1 MNLNRSLRRSSQSGV
16 VLLEALIGILIFS
29 LGILAL
35 VAMSTSAIR
44 VQGDAQYR
52 AEAMNL
58 TEQISSAIWSG
69 VGRQLVT
76 TGGGTEISVV
86 DTAALQL
93 YQHAQGGE
101 LCSFNGSTSGQ
112 GTVTAWLARV
122 QNMLPG
128 SGNGM
133 QQIVINTAANNEVR
147 ITVCW
152 QAPSDNQVRHHTL
165 VTYVN

>member
-1 MNLNRSLRRSSQSGV
+1 MKSNQPKQSGV

-58 TEQISSAIWSG
+58 AEQISSAIWSG
-69 VGRQLVT
+69 VGRPLST
-76 TGGGTEISVV
+76 V
-86 DTAALQL
+86 DTATLQL
-93 YQHAQGGE
+93 YQHAENGG
-101 LCSFNGSTSGQ
+101 LCAFNGSASTQ
-112 GTVTAWLARV
+112 AAVTTWLTRV

-133 QQIVINTAANNEVR
+133 QQIAINTAANNEVR

-152 QAPSDNQVRHHTL
+152 QAPSDNKVRHHTL

>member
-1 MNLNRSLRRSSQSGV
+1 MKSNQPKQSGV

-58 TEQISSAIWSG
+58 AEQISSAIWSG
-69 VGRQLVT
+69 VGRTLQTVNDQQVST
-76 TGGGTEISVV
+76 V
-86 DTAALQL
+86 DTATLQL
-93 YQHAQGGE
+93 YQHAENGG
-101 LCSFNGSTSGQ
+101 LCAFNGSASTQ
-112 GTVTAWLARV
+112 AAVTTWLTRV

-133 QQIVINTAANNEVR
+133 QQIAINTAANNEVR

-152 QAPSDNQVRHHTL
+152 QAPSDNKVRHHTL